1 MKNTLYFFIP
11 LFLMFGCTSSK
22 KAGKDYLAD
31 APGWVRQ
38 GPNTPGYYHG
48 VGSATKALTQM
59 GFREKARQNALSGL
73 AGNISVKIS
82 SSSVLNQFE
91 HDKTYSE
98 YFRDNIKLSSDEYLE
113 GYELVDSWEN
123 EEQYWVYYR
132 LSKEKYEQVK
142 AQRKSAAIA
151 KSEGNFEEAMDFK
164 SSGNAKESIR
174 FNIKALEDVK
184 DFLGDDLTIQQDGVE
199 QAFGSILLSELTE
212 TIQNIRIVYPLGSLT
227 MKRGRAPV
235 ANPMVVKVVNGSG
248 RALSGI
254 VIVTT
259 FSWAPG
265 KNIVSVSDSKGEVRV
280 EIEKA
285 GSKKNEGYIQSTV
298 DLEKLIRESTSGP
311 VIRKLLQNI
320 SVPGFVLPV
329 SIQAP
334 VFYVET
340 QETNLGKKF
349 TKQKLYPVIVN
360 LLKADG
366 IEITDNPETADF
378 RLTVNAETQKG
389 RKRDKMSFANLN
401 SQIMVVNSAG
411 QQLYNK
417 NIDDISGMGEN
428 FEDAGVDAYD
438 ALISKFRINIYPEIY
453 GRLFK

>member
-1 MKNTLYFFIP
+1 MNKVLYFFI
-11 LFLMFGCTSSK
+11 LVFLIFGCASSK
-22 KAGKDYLAD
+22 KAGKDYLAE
-31 APGWVRQ
+31 APAWVRQ
-38 GPNTPGYYHG
+38 SPNTPGYYHG

-91 HDKTYSE
+91 YDKNYSE

-123 EEQYWVYYR
+123 DEQYWVYYR
-132 LSKEKYEQVK
+132 LSKEKYEQAK
-142 AQRKSAAIA
+142 AQRKSAAIT
-151 KSEGNFEEAMDFK
+151 KSEGNFEEAMDLK

-184 DFLGDDLTIQQDGVE
+184 DFLGEDLTVQQDGTE

-212 TIQNIRIVYPLGSLT
+212 TIQNIRIIYPLGLLT
-227 MKRGRAPV
+227 MKRGGTPAV
-235 ANPMVVKVVNGSG
+235 NPMVVKVVNGSG
-248 RALSGI
+248 QALSGI
-254 VIVTT
+254 SIITT

-265 KNIVSVSDSKGEVRV
+265 KNVISVSDSKGEVRV

-285 GSKKNEGYIQSTV
+285 GSKKNEEYIQSIV
-298 DLEKLIRESTSGP
+298 DLEKLIRESAGDP

-329 SIQAP
+329 SIEAP
-334 VFYVET
+334 VFYVTT
-340 QETNLGKKF
+340 QELNLDEKL
-349 TKQKLYPVIVN
+349 TKPKLYPEIVN

-366 IEITDNPETADF
+366 IKITDNIETADF
-378 RLTVNAETQKG
+378 RLTINTETQKG

-401 SQIMVVNSAG
+401 ARITVLNSAG
-411 QQLYNK
+411 QQLYSK
-417 NIDDISGMGEN
+417 TIEDISGMGSN
-428 FEDAGVDAYD
+428 FEDAGVDAYE
-438 ALISKFRINIYPEIY
+438 ALISKFKINVYPGIYKE
-453 GRLFK
+453 LFY

>member
-1 MKNTLYFFIP
+1 MKNALYFFIP
-11 LFLMFGCTSSK
+11 LFLIFGCTTSK

-38 GPNTPGYYHG
+38 SPNTPGYYHG

-59 GFREKARQNALSGL
+59 DFREKARQNALSGL
-73 AGNISVKIS
+73 AGNISVTIS

-91 HDKTYSE
+91 YDKNYSE

-123 EEQYWVYYR
+123 DEQYWVYYR

-164 SSGNAKESIR
+164 NSGNDKESIR

-184 DFLGDDLTIQQDGVE
+184 DFLGEDLTVKQDGTE

-212 TIQNIRIVYPLGSLT
+212 TIQNIRIVYPLGLLS
-227 MKRGRAPV
+227 MKRGGSPAV
-235 ANPMVVKVVNGSG
+235 NPMVVKVVNGSG
-248 RALSGI
+248 QALSGI
-254 VIVTT
+254 SIITT

-265 KNIVSVSDSKGEVRV
+265 KSIISVSDSKGEVRI

-285 GSKKNEGYIQSTV
+285 GSKKNEEYIESIV
-298 DLEKLIRESTSGP
+298 DLEKLIRESASDP

-320 SVPGFVLPV
+320 SVSGFVLPV
-329 SIQAP
+329 SIEAP
-334 VFYVET
+334 VFYIET
-340 QETNLGKKF
+340 RETNLGKKL
-349 TKQKLYPVIVN
+349 TKPKLYPEIVN
-360 LLKADG
+360 LMKADG
-366 IEITDNPETADF
+366 IEISDDPETANF
-378 RLTVNAETQKG
+378 RLTINAETQKG
-389 RKRDKMSFANLN
+389 RKRDKMSFANLDA
-401 SQIMVVNSAG
+401 QITVLNRAG
-411 QQLYNK
+411 QQLYSK
-417 NIDDISGMGEN
+417 NIDDISGMGNN

-438 ALISKFRINIYPEIY
+438 ALISKYKINIYPEIY
-453 GRLFK
+453 RRLFK